1 MPLES
6 TYLTPRRFSKTF
18 FLPWSAR
25 FRMESRKLMLPS
37 PIRTSPLRSRMVTSP
52 ACRSF
57 TSSSAMTF
65 SVQRDLTRA
74 LLLEAVECLGFAFVN
89 VEDSQELRDRQQV
102 LKFLGEIEQLELST
116 FFVDGSVTGNKL
128 ADAARINVSH
138 PSKVKKNALLAF
150 FEQTPDG
157 GAQRH
162 ASLADRYLS
171 AHVKNRDISGL
182 TLVDIQLSHFRNLL

>member
-1 MPLES
+1 M
-6 TYLTPRRFSKTF
+6 
-18 FLPWSAR
+18 
-25 FRMESRKLMLPS
+25 
-37 PIRTSPLRSRMVTSP
+37 RTSPLISRMVTSP

-102 LKFLGEIEQLELST
+102 LKFLGEIEQFELSA

-138 PSKVKKNALLAF
+138 TRKIQKNALLAF
-150 FEQTPDG
+150 FKQTPDR

-162 ASLADRYLS
+162 ASLTDGYLS
-171 AHVKNRDISGL
+171 THVKNGHVSGL
-182 TLVDIQLSHFRNLL
+182 TLVDIQLSHFRNLLYAIAN